1 MFYGCIIII
10 IDIKDLID
18 NQLKANETIRKKW
31 KL

>member
-1 MFYGCIIII
+1 MFYGCIII